1 MIMGCHELHKVVLYH
16 IGIFTGQG
24 TFHIG
29 VDNALLRNLLA
40 DIVVDELGV
49 VLGAHACEGGAL
61 RLRDPKLFEGV
72 LDLLRN
78 LGPVPLHLCI
88 RADIGGDV
96 VHVQPFDGRAPV
108 RNLHFMIYF

>member
-1 MIMGCHELHKVVLYH
+1 MVMGCHELHKVVLYH

-24 TFHIG
+24 TLHIG
-29 VDNALLRNLLA
+29 VDNALFLNLLA
-40 DIVVDELGV
+40 DVVVDELGV

-78 LGPVPLHLCI
+78 LGPVTLHLCI
-88 RADIGGDV
+88 CADIGGDV
-96 VHVQPFDGRAPV
+96 VHV
-108 RNLHFMIYF
+108 

>member
-1 MIMGCHELHKVVLYH
+1 MQGCEFMVMGCHEFHKVVLYH

-29 VDNALLRNLLA
+29 IDNALLLNLLA

-49 VLGAHACEGGAL
+49 VLGTHTGEGGAL

-72 LDLLRN
+72 LDLFRN
-78 LGPVPLHLCI
+78 LGPVTLHLCI

-96 VHVQPFDGRAPV
+96 VHV
-108 RNLHFMIYF
+108 